1 MSQKKDFNFNF
12 TVSEF
17 TYEGYVRVQPDRNKS
32 CPKVVINYLLK
43 IYTDKKIRKRFSLK
57 KESRRVCFK
66 ELTNSFENKPIITKE
81 NENLVN
87 NILNKMRMNS
97 HEFSLEEELEIS
109 SHLFKIIEKIKKEY
123 DLVKKTYA
131 LV

>member
-1 MSQKKDFNFNF
+1 
-12 TVSEF
+12 
-17 TYEGYVRVQPDRNKS
+17 
-32 CPKVVINYLLK
+32 
-43 IYTDKKIRKRFSLK
+43 KIRKRFSLK